1 MKKIY
6 ILGKKKEIKNVRA
19 TGGIS
24 RKSQEISPTVTFLLP
39 PSQWEVIWCSNK
51 ARVCYLLITI
61 FTWMLYMGTSY
72 SGNAGQ
78 ILTLT
83 LWNLWFKT
91 KKVWGSKHWE
101 KRLSSNFYPISE
113 LTAEDGTE
121 HRGEFSCTESS
132 AKPNVPSAL
141 YLLPSVNP
149 ALCLQGDH
157 KNRT

>member
-1 MKKIY
+1 
-6 ILGKKKEIKNVRA
+6 
-19 TGGIS
+19 
-24 RKSQEISPTVTFLLP
+24 
-39 PSQWEVIWCSNK
+39 
-51 ARVCYLLITI
+51 
-61 FTWMLYMGTSY
+61 MGTSY
-72 SGNAGQ
+72 SGNSGQ

-113 LTAEDGTE
+113 STAEDGTE

-157 KNRT
+157 KNRTRLQAPSVPLGLGFSKHDFPLPNCRAGTQDRHCLCSRAVLLFELVRFG